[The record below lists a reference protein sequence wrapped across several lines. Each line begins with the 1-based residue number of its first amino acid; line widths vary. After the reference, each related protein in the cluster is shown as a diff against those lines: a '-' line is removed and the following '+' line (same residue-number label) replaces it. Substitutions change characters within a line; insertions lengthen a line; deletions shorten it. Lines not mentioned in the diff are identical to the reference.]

1 MQTEQDRAKQ
11 GIASLKVLIVDDSVS
26 MRMIVKRTLR
36 QAGFDGLSITEAS
49 DGAEAL
55 AQIRKSAPELVL
67 SDWNMPNMSG
77 LELLKA
83 LRAENVP
90 VKFGFVTTEGSAD
103 MRALAKQAGAQFL
116 IAKPFTPESFE
127 RALRPVIG

>member
-1 MQTEQDRAKQ
+1 
-11 GIASLKVLIVDDSVS
+11 

-36 QAGFDGLSITEAS
+36 QAGFDGLSITEAG

-67 SDWNMPNMSG
+67 CDWNMPNMSG
-77 LELLKA
+77 LELLRA

-90 VKFGFVTTEGSAD
+90 VKFGFVTTEGSAE
-103 MRALAKQAGAQFL
+103 MRALAKQNGAQFL
-116 IAKPFTPESFE
+116 IAKPFTAESFE